1 MEAKND
7 RCTKTGKNYFD
18 DGRPYREENY
28 SYTGL
33 SDGNIGL
40 IASLGT
46 FSNNYII
53 PQTPLSSGIF

>member
-1 MEAKND
+1 MLD
-7 RCTKTGKNYFD
+7 YFVSILVSD
-18 DGRPYREENY
+18 VYLFKLL